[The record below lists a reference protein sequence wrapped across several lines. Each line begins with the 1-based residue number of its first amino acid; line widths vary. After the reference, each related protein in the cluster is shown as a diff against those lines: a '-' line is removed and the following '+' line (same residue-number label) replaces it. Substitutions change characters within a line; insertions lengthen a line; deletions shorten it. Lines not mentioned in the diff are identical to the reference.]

1 MSSTVSHQGDAN
13 WGHRQIELHALW
25 RKLTLKRLACQAWT
39 GMWRTGSLIS
49 LTRQGKWKSVVA
61 HWKLQ
66 FALGGVFIPQKQANA
81 VNQGFLPPQRAG
93 CWTLTGR
100 NSDGDMSTNVASNSI
115 HGSQK
120 LETTQMSVSWG
131 MGRDGWANVVCP
143 YSEIQ
148 LSDKKER
155 TINTQNLD
163 DSWRHYAEWKH
174 PGSKGNILCSCI
186 YMKFYRRQNYSD
198 RKQISSS
205 SRG

>member
-1 MSSTVSHQGDAN
+1 MKISSSTLKASICPGGSIYTSETSKCCESGLSPTSESWLLNIN
-13 WGHRQIELHALW
+13 WQELW
-25 RKLTLKRLACQAWT
+25 RRYVHKETCTWMLLVTRFMVARNWKQLKCQSAGGWG
-39 GMWRTGSLIS
+39 GMDE
-49 LTRQGKWKSVVA
+49 QMVV
-61 HWKLQ
+61 
-66 FALGGVFIPQKQANA
+66 
-81 VNQGFLPPQRAG
+81 R
-93 CWTLTGR
+93 
-100 NSDGDMSTNVASNSI
+100 
-115 HGSQK
+115 
-120 LETTQMSVSWG
+120 
-131 MGRDGWANVVCP
+131 P

-174 PGSKGNILCSCI
+174 PGSKGYILCSCI